1 MPTSKAAATVPIPTE
16 PRDLRTIMHEMSDMV
31 TIDTSNAILI
41 LLNLICVLSEI
52 AIIAPSP
59 ASGTMSD
66 GRYKNMPAAINTV
79 LPSISIIRNTMLL
92 GVGINPNKKLE
103 NVVKY
108 PNKSKKLADLLKKF
122 DTVLGLKIDEPIVD
136 DKQNE
141 IPEEIIKLA
150 EERKIA
156 RENKNWAESDRLRDL
171 IQSKGYSIKDSKD
184 GYELRIIK

>member
-1 MPTSKAAATVPIPTE
+1 
-16 PRDLRTIMHEMSDMV
+16 MSDMV

-108 PNKSKKLADLLKKF
+108 PNTMPTAICSRFFILHSLLK
-122 DTVLGLKIDEPIVD
+122 
-136 DKQNE
+136 
-141 IPEEIIKLA
+141 
-150 EERKIA
+150 IA
-156 RENKNWAESDRLRDL
+156 TCSTTKN
-171 IQSKGYSIKDSKD
+171 I
-184 GYELRIIK
+184 